1 MDAADDALAAA
12 VLIAVLVP
20 TVIALRLL
28 RTIERL
34 SGVKPLTLRR
44 RPDVPTPPDD
54 TSP

>member
-1 MDAADDALAAA
+1 VNPSEDALAAA

-34 SGVKPLTLRR
+34 SGVKPLQLRR
-44 RPDVPTPPDD
+44 RPPDD
-54 TSP
+54 TPGES